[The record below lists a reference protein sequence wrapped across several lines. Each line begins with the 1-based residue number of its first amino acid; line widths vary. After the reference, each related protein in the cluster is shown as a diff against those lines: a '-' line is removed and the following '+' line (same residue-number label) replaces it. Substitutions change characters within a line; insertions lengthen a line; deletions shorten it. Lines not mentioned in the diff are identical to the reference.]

1 MPSSVKNKL
10 MNKNNI
16 DQLDELDS
24 IIDDFIDDTKFID
37 INGNEYKDKYEIY
50 FEDDEYN
57 DDVSIGY
64 DEFYSIVS
72 KYDDDNISNLCEC
85 NIEDYDRFHYEIK
98 LRENNS
104 NTFYS
109 NICYFLSYLDFTK
122 QIR

>member
-24 IIDDFIDDTKFID
+24 IIDDFIDDTTFID
-37 INGNEYKDKYEIY
+37 INGNEFK
-50 FEDDEYN
+50 DEYDDDN
-57 DDVSIGY
+57 D
-64 DEFYSIVS
+64 FYSIVNN
-72 KYDDDNISNLCEC
+72 YDDENSSTICEC
-85 NIEDYDRFHYEIK
+85 NIENSDNFHYKIK
-98 LRENNS
+98 TRES
-104 NTFYS
+104 HTSFYS

>member
-24 IIDDFIDDTKFID
+24 IIDDFIDNTTFID
-37 INGNEYKDKYEIY
+37 INGNEFNDDYGDDD
-50 FEDDEYN
+50 DDE
-57 DDVSIGY
+57 
-64 DEFYSIVS
+64 DEFYSIVNN
-72 KYDDDNISNLCEC
+72 YDDENISNVCQC

-122 QIR
+122 QFR

>member
-24 IIDDFIDDTKFID
+24 IIDDFIDNTTFID
-37 INGNEYKDKYEIY
+37 INGNEIK
-50 FEDDEYN
+50 DEYEDYH
-57 DDVSIGY
+57 DDYY
-64 DEFYSIVS
+64 DDDDDDFYSIVNN
-72 KYDDDNISNLCEC
+72 YDDENISNVCQC

-109 NICYFLSYLDFTK
+109 SICYFLSYLDFTK

>member
-1 MPSSVKNKL
+1 MPSSAKNKL

-24 IIDDFIDDTKFID
+24 IIDDFLDDTKFID
-37 INGNEYKDKYEIY
+37 INGNEYKDNYDIY
-50 FEDDEYN
+50 FEEDSYN
-57 DDVSIGY
+57 DED
-64 DEFYSIVS
+64 FYSIVS
-72 KYDDDNISNLCEC
+72 KCDDENISNIS
-85 NIEDYDRFHYEIK
+85 NISQSSIEDYDRFHYENK
-98 LRENNS
+98 WKDNNS